1 MKRNTT
7 GRYEVTV
14 AGGEQVKAFIP
25 DPLPPDPEI
34 VFDRRLV
41 EKLSQASLALGRLDS
56 LSLFP
61 DLNLFLYQYV
71 RREAV
76 LSSQIE
82 GTQST
87 LDDLLTFEDGDAP
100 GVPFDDVIE
109 VSNYVAALEYGF
121 NRLFKDDF
129 PLSLRLIKEMHEK
142 LLSSGR
148 GSEKTPG
155 EFKRSQNWL
164 GGDRPTNAAFVPTPP
179 HETLTAMGALE
190 SFLHDRTH
198 AFPPLIVAGLA
209 HVQFETIHPFLDGNG
224 RLGRMLIPLILCERG
239 VLREPS
245 LYLSLFFKANRA
257 AYYGRLQHVREDG
270 DWEGWLEFF
279 LEGVAVTATNAV
291 DTARQMNMV
300 YQRDR
305 EKLLSAG
312 KATSGIMRTHECM
325 FGRISA
331 NAARI
336 AAVTELSPPTINTAL
351 QTLADFGIVRETT
364 GKQRGKRYL
373 YGEVHAALSSE
384 LGDFVQQ
391 RGTVF
396 R

>member
-1 MKRNTT
+1 MKRSVT
-7 GRYEVTV
+7 GKYDVTV
-14 AGGEQVKAFIP
+14 AGGEHVKAFIP
-25 DPLPPDPEI
+25 APLPPDPEI
-34 VFDRRLV
+34 VFDRKLV
-41 EKLSQASLALGRLDS
+41 ERIADASVALGRLDS
-56 LSLFP
+56 LSLIP

-100 GVPFDDVIE
+100 GVPFDDVSE
-109 VSNYVAALEYGF
+109 VSNYVTALEHGF
-121 NRLFKDDF
+121 SRLFNDNF

-148 GSEKTPG
+148 GSEKMPG

-164 GGDRPTNAAFVPTPP
+164 GGNRPGNATFVPTPP
-179 HETLTAMGALE
+179 HETLRTMGELE
-190 SFLHDRTH
+190 TFIQNTTHD
-198 AFPPLIVAGLA
+198 FPPLIVAALA

-245 LYLSLFFKANRA
+245 LYLSLFFKANRT
-257 AYYGRLQHVREDG
+257 AYYKKLQDVRIHG
-270 DWEGWLEFF
+270 DWEAWLDFF
-279 LEGVAVTATNAV
+279 LKGVAITASNAV
-291 DTARQMNMV
+291 HTARQMNEV
-300 YQRDR
+300 YQKDR

-312 KATSGIMRTHECM
+312 KATSGVIRTHECM

-331 NAARI
+331 NAARV
-336 AAVTELSPPTINTAL
+336 AKLTELTPPTINTAL
-351 QTLADFGIVRETT
+351 QALEEFGIVKETT

-373 YGEVHAALSSE
+373 YKEVHAALTLE
-384 LGDFVQQ
+384 LGDFVE
-391 RGTVF
+391 
-396 R
+396 

>member
-1 MKRNTT
+1 MKRSVT
-7 GRYEVTV
+7 GRHDVTV
-14 AGGEQVKAFIP
+14 VGGERVEAFIP

-34 VFDRRLV
+34 VFDRKLV
-41 EKLSQASLALGRLDS
+41 EKLSRASAALGRLDS
-56 LSLFP
+56 LSLIP

-87 LDDLLTFEDGDAP
+87 LDDLLTFEDGDTP
-100 GVPFDDVIE
+100 GVPIDDAAD
-109 VSNYVAALEYGF
+109 VSNYVAALEHGF
-121 NRLFKDDF
+121 KRLFNDDF
-129 PLSLRLIKEMHEK
+129 PLSLRLIKELHEK

-148 GSEKTPG
+148 GSGKMPG

-164 GGDRPTNAAFVPTPP
+164 GGDRPGNAIFVPTPP
-179 HETLTAMGALE
+179 HETLKAMGELEMFIQDTTQDFPALV
-190 SFLHDRTH
+190 
-198 AFPPLIVAGLA
+198 VAALA

-245 LYLSLFFKANRA
+245 LYLSLFFKANRTT
-257 AYYGRLQHVREDG
+257 YYEKLQNVRTSG
-270 DWEGWLEFF
+270 DWEAWLDFF
-279 LEGVAVTATNAV
+279 LEGVAVTASNAV
-291 DTARQMNMV
+291 DTARRMNEV
-300 YQRDR
+300 YQKDR

-312 KATSGIMRTHECM
+312 KATSGIMRTHECL

-331 NAARI
+331 NAARVAEI
-336 AAVTELSPPTINTAL
+336 TELSAPTINTAL
-351 QTLADFGIVRETT
+351 KTLEAFGIVKETT

-373 YGEVHAALSSE
+373 YSEAHAALTME
-384 LGDFVQQ
+384 LGDFVA
-391 RGTVF
+391 
-396 R
+396 